1 MIEIYLKTN
10 TNYDKNGD
18 ITLDPTSCTYKE
30 SEKELTLEHFLDEDG
45 RWKYINFE
53 NVIAAEEN
61 GKKKFYRI
69 YNVVRELYSVTAYA
83 RPIFYDLIDKVLL
96 DVRPTNKI
104 GQEALDI
111 ILADTGFTG
120 HSNISN
126 LSTAYYVRKNIVEAL
141 LGNEEN
147 SFLNRWGG
155 EFYCENFDVY
165 INDKI
170 GSDNGVRVEFGYNLN
185 EIEEDVNIEE
195 VVTRIIPVGYD
206 GIMLDGETPWVDSP
220 LINKYTQPKM
230 RVIEFSDVKVK
241 ESSDDEEGFDTI
253 EEARAELIRQCN
265 LLYENDIDKPIVNYK
280 IDMINL
286 ANTTA
291 YKDFK
296 MLVEV
301 NKGDTV
307 TCYIKHL
314 DIDVKARVI
323 DYERDLITGEYTS
336 IELGNAVS
344 NFFNKQADIQSQ
356 VDNILNDNGSVN
368 AGTVEGAINAI
379 KTQFKAL
386 KDIAQPQDVRAI
398 IFEDR
403 VEDSPT
409 FGCMCLGTMGF
420 EIASSFKPGT
430 KEWDF
435 KTFGTG
441 QGFYADYIVAGVLN
455 ANLIKTGIIMSANG
469 NLALSIDDDYLEVTH
484 SEGNTRTR
492 IDNEGF
498 YILDENNE
506 IIASLASKESWTE
519 LKADKVF
526 AKNIENVY
534 IGDSNLYVDHNSNNI
549 IRNGSIDYPFTD
561 FNQLRE
567 YVQSMPIINK
577 DLFIYVVTE
586 GVVNDLFYLTGLS
599 GNGKVD
605 IRFNNKFILKTENDY
620 GVVLRNIS
628 NWVSVYGG
636 RTSYQSKDG
645 FMIQATNGIEVI
657 NCSKFELSSLL
668 TDTSAYGI
676 HVQDSHGKMDNID
689 FCKAYSALGVR
700 GGQVWL
706 SGSCRGSN
714 TKAVR
719 AFEGTLVTI
728 GENDS
733 NSIRQQG
740 ILEEVSGTI
749 KEISTIVETAS
760 TVYAPVIP
768 PTINTYKDFS
778 ITSMATYQYLW
789 SNWKVGECKSG
800 VYGSYGD
807 KAGHLFFDLSAI
819 RSFLNGG
826 TVLDGATI
834 TLTRANSG
842 GSSSGV
848 KIYVGG
854 SSCNGAS
861 GTPSYYN
868 KTYVGTLSWGQT
880 NTFSLPKVIVEG
892 IKNGTINSI
901 TTHGSGYS
909 NIVSASINLK
919 VNK

>member
-69 YNVVRELYSVTAYA
+69 YNVVRGLYSVTAYA

-265 LLYENDIDKPIVNYK
+265 LLYENDIDKPTVNYK

-455 ANLIKTGIIMSANG
+455 ANLIKTGIIRALNGESWINLDTGEAQITGELRSANG
-469 NLALSIDDDYLEVTH
+469 
-484 SEGNTRTR
+484 
-492 IDNEGF
+492 
-498 YILDENNE
+498 DEWVGLNAGGLTFQDWHRQE
-506 IIASLASKESWTE
+506 QVLRVASANFTE
-519 LKADKVF
+519 NRDMNGIVF
-526 AKNIENVY
+526 AMPRHSDFIGFSHIDKENLNDGWTTSDTQY
-534 IGDSNLYVDHNSNNI
+534 NFLEMWSSD
-549 IRNGSIDYPFTD
+549 
-561 FNQLRE
+561 QL
-567 YVQSMPIINK
+567 V
-577 DLFIYVVTE
+577 
-586 GVVNDLFYLTGLS
+586 
-599 GNGKVD
+599 
-605 IRFNNKFILKTENDY
+605 
-620 GVVLRNIS
+620 
-628 NWVSVYGG
+628 
-636 RTSYQSKDG
+636 DG
-645 FMIQATNGIEVI
+645 FQKNKGI
-657 NCSKFELSSLL
+657 SF
-668 TDTSAYGI
+668 Y
-676 HVQDSHGKMDNID
+676 KMDPI
-689 FCKAYSALGVR
+689 
-700 GGQVWL
+700 
-706 SGSCRGSN
+706 
-714 TKAVR
+714 
-719 AFEGTLVTI
+719 
-728 GENDS
+728 
-733 NSIRQQG
+733 
-740 ILEEVSGTI
+740 
-749 KEISTIVETAS
+749 
-760 TVYAPVIP
+760 
-768 PTINTYKDFS
+768 
-778 ITSMATYQYLW
+778 
-789 SNWKVGECKSG
+789 
-800 VYGSYGD
+800 
-807 KAGHLFFDLSAI
+807 
-819 RSFLNGG
+819 
-826 TVLDGATI
+826 
-834 TLTRANSG
+834 
-842 GSSSGV
+842 
-848 KIYVGG
+848 
-854 SSCNGAS
+854 
-861 GTPSYYN
+861 
-868 KTYVGTLSWGQT
+868 
-880 NTFSLPKVIVEG
+880 
-892 IKNGTINSI
+892 
-901 TTHGSGYS
+901 
-909 NIVSASINLK
+909 
-919 VNK
+919 